1 MEVNI
6 QNAYTIALEEI
17 KNLTNEI
24 IIYKS
29 LNIQQ
34 QEEINNYKLEI
45 DKLKKKKIK
54 INRM

>member
-17 KNLTNEI
+17 KNLTNEV

-45 DKLKKKKIK
+45 DKLKKDKNK
-54 INRM
+54 NQ